1 MDCREAVCA
10 RGGGVANGC
19 ERRSPWGHTRSSVSR
34 GARERSSE
42 RHDETRPAHASKA
55 PKPRPEVGAWFS
67 EVEWSVIGAS
77 RLLAR
82 EAAVRNRTRIGG
94 ASKSDEG
101 RERSGSTE
109 RGSSSHVARGVGIR
123 SDSLHRRGLREDP
136 QRDDASGDVSSY
148 RSGCAL
154 PRTTS
159 SRFSSANCGIVD
171 SLLRPNGGDAS
182 ST

>member
-1 MDCREAVCA
+1 MVTGSAQ
-10 RGGGVANGC
+10 
-19 ERRSPWGHTRSSVSR
+19 
-34 GARERSSE
+34 
-42 RHDETRPAHASKA
+42 
-55 PKPRPEVGAWFS
+55 VGQ
-67 EVEWSVIGAS
+67 VT
-77 RLLAR
+77 R

-136 QRDDASGDVSSY
+136 QRDDASGDASSY

-159 SRFSSANCGIVD
+159 SRFSSANCGD
-171 SLLRPNGGDAS
+171 RRQPPE
-182 ST
+182 TEWR